1 MAHSAIRITFVLSL
15 LIACSVQVFAKKRFN
30 FQTGTVIAVNEIC
43 DDFCLLRNQYSGTDA
58 PLLPEHY
65 AYDVAVEVG
74 GQVYVLLEDSQSQD
88 APKILENQKEL
99 IAISGKVAYIKDV
112 LDHLTTFAIISRPA
126 KVG

>member
-1 MAHSAIRITFVLSL
+1 MAHSAIRIIFVLSL
-15 LIACSVQVFAKKRFN
+15 LIACSLQVFAKKQFN
-30 FQTGTVIAVNEIC
+30 FQTGTVIAANEIC
-43 DDFCLLRNQYSGTDA
+43 DFCLLRNQYSGTDA
-58 PLLPEHY
+58 PLLPEQY

-112 LDHLTTFAIISRPA
+112 LDHLTTFAIISRPPKA
-126 KVG
+126 G